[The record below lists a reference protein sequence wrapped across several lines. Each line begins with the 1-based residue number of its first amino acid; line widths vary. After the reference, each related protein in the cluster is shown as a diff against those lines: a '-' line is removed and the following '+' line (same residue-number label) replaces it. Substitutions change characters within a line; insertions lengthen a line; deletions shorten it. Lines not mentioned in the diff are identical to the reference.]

1 MGIVRFALKYPHTF
15 YVVAALILFLGVTAA
30 VEMPTDIFPEIDIPV
45 VSVIWQYT
53 GLKTTEMEQRFTTY
67 AQYAISTSTNGIKDI
82 EAETVNGISVEKIYF
97 QPDVNLSLAISQVVA
112 ATNAIRSLLP
122 NGTQPP
128 IVVQYSASAVPVLQ
142 ISLSSDR
149 LSEAQLYDYGIYRL
163 RQLLAPIHGVTLPT
177 PAGGKYRQIM
187 VDIDPVKLLSKGLT
201 PLQVVNAVNAQN
213 LTLPGGDEKIGKT
226 DYTARINA
234 MPPTIEGLN
243 DIPVTY
249 QNGATVFLRD
259 IGHVRD
265 GNLVQQNVV
274 RAEGKRSVL
283 ISIIKNGN
291 ASTLT
296 VVNAVKHMLN
306 IAREAAPPGM
316 VIKSLFDQSVFVTS
330 SLIAVLR
337 EGAIAAGLT
346 ALMIL
351 LFLGS
356 WRPTVVV
363 MISIPL
369 AMLTSLVV
377 LYFLGETINTMTL
390 GGLALAVGILVDD
403 STVTIEN
410 TYRLLD
416 EEKMPLPRATLH
428 GAAEIAVPTLVS
440 TLAISC
446 VFTSVVF
453 LEGPAKYLFTPL
465 GLAVVFAML
474 ASYGLS
480 RTLTPITIGQ
490 MLKGQHIGGSAGPL
504 PTPPRPGLDP
514 GIARERRVWGFF
526 LRFHAS
532 FERGF
537 ERLRK
542 GYVELLT
549 VLLTRRAIIPIV
561 AALVLSLGA
570 VMFMFVGRDFYPAID
585 GGMIQLHVR
594 APPGTRIEAT
604 EQIFQNVEDKIR
616 QIIPKRDIDI
626 IVDNFGVPA
635 RSYNWAFADGT
646 SIAVNDGVI
655 MVSLKDG
662 HAPTADYV
670 RKLREVLP
678 ATFPEDMFYFQ
689 PADMATQILN
699 FGLTAQIDVRTVGYD
714 RVNNLRIAEELRR
727 HIAAIPGIVDAH
739 IQQEVYAPDFY
750 VQIDRARALQ
760 FGVTAS
766 DIGNNVSTS
775 LTSSETVTPNF
786 WTDPT
791 NGIPYFIAVQTP
803 QYLVSSLN
811 DLRNTP
817 VSDLTAPPATQPVPG
832 ELGNV
837 ANSAPVSSTTAPGA
851 TLPVPGELSNVA
863 TFTRD
868 SVPGSANQANIQP
881 IYEVYA
887 GTQGRDL
894 GSIANAID
902 KITTGVKKEL
912 KPGNTIQVTGQIDS
926 MNGAFRDMGIGLV
939 FAAVFVYMLMVVNY
953 QTWGDPF
960 VVILALPA
968 TFCGIVTMLYIT
980 GTTLSVPSLMGAIM
994 AVGVA
999 SANSILLVT
1008 FAREQQLVGM
1018 TAFDAAISAGHT
1030 RIRPVLMT
1038 ATAMIVGMVPMAIG
1052 GPGEEQNAALARAV
1066 IGGLLFAT
1074 PTTLLVVPY
1083 LFAMLRK
1090 GNDGKPAH
1098 GVFAE
1103 VPE

>member
-1 MGIVRFALKYPHTF
+1 LGIVRFALKYPHTF
-15 YVVAALILFLGVTAA
+15 YVMAALILFLGVTAA
-30 VEMPTDIFPEIDIPV
+30 VEMPTDIFPEINIPV
-45 VSVIWQYT
+45 VTVIWQYT
-53 GLKTTEMEQRFTTY
+53 GLDTTEMEQRVTTY
-67 AQYAISTSTNGIKDI
+67 SQYAISSNVNGIRDI
-82 EAETVNGISVEKIYF
+82 EAETVNGISVQKIYF
-97 QPDVNLSLAISQVVA
+97 QPDVNLSLAISQIVA
-112 ATNAIRSLLP
+112 GTNAIRALLP
-122 NGTQPP
+122 TGIEPP

-142 ISLSSDR
+142 IALSSDN
-149 LSEAQLYDYGIYRL
+149 LSQAQLYDYGIYRL
-163 RQLLAPIHGVTLPT
+163 RQMLAPIHGVTLPT

-187 VDIDPVKLLSKGLT
+187 VDIDQTKLLAKGLT

-226 DYTARINA
+226 DYTVRTNS
-234 MPPTIEGLN
+234 MPPTIEALN
-243 DIPVTY
+243 DIPVSY
-249 QNGATVFLRD
+249 SNGATVFLRD

-265 GNLVQQNVV
+265 GNLVQQNIV
-274 RAEGKRSVL
+274 RADGKPSVL
-283 ISIIKNGN
+283 LSIIKNGN

-306 IAREAAPPGM
+306 IARAAAPSGM

-330 SLIAVLR
+330 SVVAVLR

-356 WRPTVVV
+356 WRPTIIV

-490 MLKGQHIGGSAGPL
+490 LLKGQHNDESAGPH
-504 PTPPRPGLDP
+504 PNPPPLAGEGRAG
-514 GIARERRVWGFF
+514 GFF
-526 LRFHAS
+526 ARFHSS

-537 ERLRK
+537 EHLRE
-542 GYVELLT
+542 GYVGLLRM
-549 VLLTRRAIIPIV
+549 LLTRRAIVPMLAV
-561 AALVLSLGA
+561 LVLSLGA
-570 VMFMFVGRDFYPAID
+570 VMFVFVGRDFYPAID

-594 APPGTRIEAT
+594 APPGTRIEVT

-616 QIIPKRDIDI
+616 QVIPKQDLDL

-635 RSYNWAFADGT
+635 RSYNWAFSDGT
-646 SIAVNDGVI
+646 TIAVNDGVI
-655 MVSLKDG
+655 MVALKDG
-662 HAPTADYV
+662 HAPTPDYV
-670 RKLREVLP
+670 AKLRQVLP
-678 ATFPEDMFYFQ
+678 AAFPEDMFYFQ

-714 RVNNLRIAEELRR
+714 RVKNLHLAEELQRR
-727 HIAAIPGIVDAH
+727 IAAIPGVVDAH
-739 IQQEVYAPDFY
+739 LQQEVHAPDFF

-760 FGVTAS
+760 FGITVN
-766 DIGNNVSTS
+766 DIGNNITAS
-775 LTSSETVTPNF
+775 LSSSEQVSPNF

-791 NGIPYFIAVQTP
+791 NGIPYYIAVQTP
-803 QYLVSSLN
+803 QYQLTSLG
-811 DLRNTP
+811 DLGNTP
-817 VSDLTAPPATQPVPG
+817 VSTGTAPPTTQPVPG
-832 ELGNV
+832 ELQ
-837 ANSAPVSSTTAPGA
+837 
-851 TLPVPGELSNVA
+851 NVA

-868 SVPGSANQANIQP
+868 SVPGSANEANIQP
-881 IYEVYA
+881 VYEVYA
-887 GTQGRDL
+887 STQGRDL
-894 GSIANAID
+894 GSVATDID
-902 KITTGVKKEL
+902 KVTTDLKKQL
-912 KPGNTIQVTGQIDS
+912 APGNTIQVTGQIDS
-926 MNGAFRDMGIGLV
+926 MSQAFRDMTIGLL
-939 FAAVFVYMLMVVNY
+939 FAAVFVYLLMVVNY
-953 QTWGDPF
+953 QNFGDPF

-1008 FAREQQLVGM
+1008 FAREQQLAGNK
-1018 TAFDAAISAGHT
+1018 AFDAAISAGHT

-1038 ATAMIVGMVPMAIG
+1038 ASAMIVGMIPMAIG

-1098 GVFAE
+1098 GVFEE